1 MLKAIEIEFRTKRY
15 LISKWVI
22 LINRYSCEFIT
33 KILEGGMGKVYQMKP
48 GNLQTNALT
57 LVSTILESYKGGFNT
72 VRRTVIKHCL
82 NLVNYGIYSNREME
96 EINYWNSKLE
106 LVCNWEEI
114 VRKSTRC
121 RFLYWHRGHF
131 RHFFKVI
138 VEDRH
143 RLNQMN
149 YFLMSLRDPLDMLT
163 NIKHL

>member
-1 MLKAIEIEFRTKRY
+1 M
-15 LISKWVI
+15 
-22 LINRYSCEFIT
+22 
-33 KILEGGMGKVYQMKP
+33 
-48 GNLQTNALT
+48 
-57 LVSTILESYKGGFNT
+57 
-72 VRRTVIKHCL
+72 RRTVIKHCL

-149 YFLMSLRDPLDMLT
+149 YFLMSLRDPLDMLS
-163 NIKHL
+163 NIKHLQSPLIAINNFKEEIYQEFTKNVILPICQNTENELRS